1 MDANYEEALR
11 YLELAQQV
19 MPDSEEPMGAYIY
32 LNKTG
37 HIESWIGWMRH
48 YKHTKWRWSSMMPV
62 MDGLTAAKTIRALDR
77 PDAKTIPIIAM
88 TANAYLEDAK
98 DCMSA
103 GMNAHL
109 GKPLDIDLA
118 VQTIADFC
126 GST

>member
-32 LNKTG
+32 LNKT
-37 HIESWIGWMRH
+37 
-48 YKHTKWRWSSMMPV
+48 V
-62 MDGLTAAKTIRALDR
+62 AKTIRALDR

>member
-1 MDANYEEALR
+1 
-11 YLELAQQV
+11 
-19 MPDSEEPMGAYIY
+19 
-32 LNKTG
+32 
-37 HIESWIGWMRH
+37 
-48 YKHTKWRWSSMMPV
+48 MMPV

-126 GST
+126 GSI

>member
-1 MDANYEEALR
+1 
-11 YLELAQQV
+11 
-19 MPDSEEPMGAYIY
+19 
-32 LNKTG
+32 
-37 HIESWIGWMRH
+37 
-48 YKHTKWRWSSMMPV
+48 MPV

-77 PDAKTIPIIAM
+77 PDAKTIPIMAM
-88 TANAYLEDAK
+88 TANACLEDAK

-109 GKPLDIDLA
+109 GKPLDIDLE